1 MRIGELE
8 AVCVSQ
14 EHDLSDLC
22 NEIKSLSENYE
33 KLKVEKMK
41 SLQNAE
47 DSASNASQRILK
59 LEKVSRLLEIDN
71 VIYLLLSLSLS
82 QQLEYVAQEKC
93 ELRAQFAREI
103 EASHSQLSQR
113 ETNLEESHFKTLEEM
128 RERHSQGIEIN
139 YAYW

>member
-1 MRIGELE
+1 MCTCIVRIGELE

-22 NEIKSLSENYE
+22 NEIKSLSENCE
-33 KLKVEKMK
+33 QLEVEKMK

-47 DSASNASQRILK
+47 DSASDASQKILK
-59 LEKVSRLLEIDN
+59 LEKVSKLLEIDN
-71 VIYLLLSLSLS
+71 VIYLFLSLS

-103 EASHSQLSQR
+103 EASRSQLSQR

-128 RERHSQGIEIN
+128 RERHSQGKT
-139 YAYW
+139 

>member
-22 NEIKSLSENYE
+22 NEIKSLSENCE
-33 KLKVEKMK
+33 KLEVEKMK

-47 DSASNASQRILK
+47 DSASDASQKILK
-59 LEKVSRLLEIDN
+59 LEKVSKLLEIDN
-71 VIYLLLSLSLS
+71 VIYLFLS

-103 EASHSQLSQR
+103 EASRSQLSQR
-113 ETNLEESHFKTLEEM
+113 KTNLEESHFKTLEEM
-128 RERHSQGIEIN
+128 RERHSQGKT
-139 YAYW
+139 

>member
-1 MRIGELE
+1 MLFT
-8 AVCVSQ
+8 SFF
-14 EHDLSDLC
+14 
-22 NEIKSLSENYE
+22 
-33 KLKVEKMK
+33 
-41 SLQNAE
+41 
-47 DSASNASQRILK
+47 
-59 LEKVSRLLEIDN
+59 
-71 VIYLLLSLSLS
+71 LSLS

-103 EASHSQLSQR
+103 EASRSQLSQR

>member
-22 NEIKSLSENYE
+22 NEIKSLSENCE
-33 KLKVEKMK
+33 KLEVEKMK

-82 QQLEYVAQEKC
+82 NLSTLHKRSASYVHSLLERLKPHI
-93 ELRAQFAREI
+93 L
-103 EASHSQLSQR
+103 
-113 ETNLEESHFKTLEEM
+113 N
-128 RERHSQGIEIN
+128 
-139 YAYW
+139 